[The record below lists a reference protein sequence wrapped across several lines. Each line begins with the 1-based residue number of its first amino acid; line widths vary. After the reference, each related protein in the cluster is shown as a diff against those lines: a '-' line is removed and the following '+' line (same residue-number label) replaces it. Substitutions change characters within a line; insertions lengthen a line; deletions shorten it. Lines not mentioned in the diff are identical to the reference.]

1 MVGRRQ
7 PTRAC
12 TDNQHSL
19 AAGRPQ
25 RWNSHPRSRAR
36 SPGTAQPSASRPR
49 CRGWRRYRRSR
60 TGGSTPPVDR
70 GKRIVGHE
78 RKPGQA
84 RARPPACGQATP
96 GCSRPPGSP
105 PLHGGGRSTYTGRSS
120 RTCPTRERQC
130 RKSGNG
136 AISGRRAVI
145 SPAPRSEAR
154 TADSCGRFTKQ
165 SHLAGW
171 DGVALSCNSPH
182 LPPIGRLSALCCLR
196 RYLADLLCAPPDPV
210 FVRLRRT
217 GADYKLENLRT
228 GVPSSR
234 RSELSRQI
242 RT

>member
-19 AAGRPQ
+19 AAGRPRRIEQ
-25 RWNSHPRSRAR
+25 PPSLSRQVA
-36 SPGTAQPSASRPR
+36 
-49 CRGWRRYRRSR
+49 RYRSTECIETALSR
-60 TGGSTPPVDR
+60 LAPLQTLSHGGSTPPVDR

-78 RKPGQA
+78 RKPGQLVLVPLHAGKPRLDVLARRQPPFARRWQIDIHQALLADLPYA
-84 RARPPACGQATP
+84 RAPVPQI
-96 GCSRPPGSP
+96 
-105 PLHGGGRSTYTGRSS
+105 
-120 RTCPTRERQC
+120 RQ
-130 RKSGNG
+130 RRD
-136 AISGRRAVI
+136 IRRRAVI